1 VRVSA
6 IAKHD
11 GWLRFATLGAASV
24 AAAGCDPILNIQG
37 SFFPAW
43 LICMVAGVVLTAV
56 GRQLIVK
63 ARLEPH
69 LGPLLLIY
77 PSLWVLMT
85 LVVWLVFYRT

>member
-1 VRVSA
+1 
-6 IAKHD
+6 
-11 GWLRFATLGAASV
+11 
-24 AAAGCDPILNIQG
+24 
-37 SFFPAW
+37 
-43 LICMVAGVVLTAV
+43 MVAGVVLTAV

-69 LGPLLLIY
+69 LGPLPLIY